1 MSKASVLSASGY
13 IRVSHALRRLREK
26 IGDPLFVKVASGMQ
40 PSPRAVELAPVV
52 QSILA
57 AITMWA
63 IPPIP
68 GVSAGPGAPNRVS
81 EADELREYARS
92 PGKLTELAETDCVA
106 GVVGLDSEMSLPHH
120 FQARM
125 LRFSRA
131 AAQTRIVSMVRIR
144 LPARELA
151 APGLRARSGCETSRN
166 GIGKI
171 SPYLLITGAVVEPLD
186 HVAE

>member
-1 MSKASVLSASGY
+1 MSKASVFSASGY

-63 IPPIP
+63 ISPIP
-68 GVSAGPGAPNRVS
+68 GVSARPGAPNRVS

-106 GVVGLDSEMSLPHH
+106 GH
-120 FQARM
+120 
-125 LRFSRA
+125 
-131 AAQTRIVSMVRIR
+131 VRW
-144 LPARELA
+144 
-151 APGLRARSGCETSRN
+151 
-166 GIGKI
+166 GIGA
-171 SPYLLITGAVVEPLD
+171 GRRG
-186 HVAE
+186 